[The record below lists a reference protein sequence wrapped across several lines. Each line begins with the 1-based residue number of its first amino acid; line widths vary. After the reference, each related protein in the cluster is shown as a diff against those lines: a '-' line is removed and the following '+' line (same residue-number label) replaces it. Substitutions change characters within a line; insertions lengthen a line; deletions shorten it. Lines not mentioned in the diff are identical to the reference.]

1 VGSVRRL
8 YERFRMLIHEL
19 AKFGIIG
26 IIGIG
31 VNNLISHW
39 MHYSLGTGPTTAAF
53 TGGAVTT
60 IMSYLG
66 NRYWSF
72 RHRERAGVGRETA
85 MFFLLNGVGLAIQSA
100 TVAVITYG
108 FGMSSRVDY
117 AVALNLGIVL
127 GTLFRFWSYRKW
139 VWAEP
144 QSPSGEHEA
153 LEPALTAAPANGHAT
168 GDEAGSPH

>member
-1 VGSVRRL
+1 VGSARRL
-8 YERFRMLIHEL
+8 YSRFRQLIHEL

-26 IIGIG
+26 VIGIV
-31 VNNLISHW
+31 VNNVISHW
-39 MHYSLGTGPTTAAF
+39 MHFDLGAGATTAAF

-60 IMSYLG
+60 VMSYLG

-85 MFFLLNGVGLAIQSA
+85 MFFVLNGVGLAIQSA
-100 TVAVITYG
+100 TVAVITHG
-108 FGMSSRVDY
+108 LAMDSKLDY
-117 AVALNLGIVL
+117 TVALNLGIVL

-144 QSPSGEHEA
+144 QAEPAGHEN
-153 LEPALTAAPANGHAT
+153 LEPAMAAAPGNGGQA
-168 GDEAGSPH
+168 GDEAGNPH